1 MNTEII
7 TLESL
12 DLHRLSPS
20 KNEAVEEV
28 RAVETA
34 WMGVDATYFSRLSFP
49 SLHPAH
55 LPHTVPP
62 ALALTQP
69 CLPPPQV
76 KQSWDW
82 SSYVLPV
89 KPLRVGRD
97 WSDVAAAAAAAAV
110 LSTYYILFIHA
121 SVDGHWTGSTFWLLW
136 TMLLWTWV
144 YKYLFKSQFS
154 IIWAICHRNWS
165 YGLWLAY
172 FFIVFFFYD

>member
-34 WMGVDATYFSRLSFP
+34 GMGVDATFFSRLSFP

-55 LPHTVPP
+55 LPHIVPP

-69 CLPPPQV
+69 CLLPPQQV

-97 WSDVAAAAAAAAV
+97 WSDAAAAAV
-110 LSTYYILFIHA
+110 LSTYYISFICA
-121 SVDGHWTGSTFWLLW
+121 SVDGHWTGSTFWLYEQCCYELGCTNTCW
-136 TMLLWTWV
+136 NPSFQ
-144 YKYLFKSQFS
+144 LFGLY
-154 IIWAICHRNWS
+154 AIEIDHMAC
-165 YGLWLAY
+165 
-172 FFIVFFFYD
+172 D